1 MISCI
6 SFVACTCCIEISHF
20 VNVAKRD
27 VTSVLF
33 LVRFN
38 DFDQTSGFYWSYM
51 FLLLMIFPCFT
62 KDHHIKVCGGKFTKS
77 SHHSH
82 QSQLHSTGPRLV

>member
-1 MISCI
+1 MISYI
-6 SFVACTCCIEISHF
+6 SFVACACCIEISHF

-33 LVRFN
+33 SVWFN
-38 DFDQTSGFYWSYM
+38 DFAGFYWSYM
-51 FLLLMIFPCFT
+51 FLLLMIFPCLN
-62 KDHHIKVCGGKFTKS
+62 KDDHIIKVCGGKFTKS